1 MASGAPQAVKRSIA
15 LVEDDP
21 DVSALVHGLVEE
33 HDLESF
39 DDGAQAVD
47 ALTGDSAIPHV
58 ILLDLD
64 LPGMHGLE
72 VLKRLRL
79 HPRTRRVPIVIFTAT
94 DLPPDEGYRLG
105 ANAWVHKSNDVDELE
120 AALQAILSFWTGLN
134 QPASVL
140 TA

>member
-1 MASGAPQAVKRSIA
+1 MASAAASTIKRSIA

-21 DVSALVHGLVEE
+21 DVTALVEGLAAD
-33 HDLESF
+33 HNLECFS
-39 DDGAQAVD
+39 DGAEAVD
-47 ALTGDSAIPHV
+47 ALTADSPIPHLV
-58 ILLDLD
+58 LLDLD

-94 DLPPDEGYRLG
+94 DLPADEGYRLG
-105 ANAWVHKSNDVDELE
+105 ANAWVHKSSDVDILE
-120 AALQAILSFWTGLN
+120 TTLRSLLAFWTGLN
-134 QPASVL
+134 QPANVL